1 MNITCYIVDDE
12 YHVISTLREY
22 ISEVPYLELVG
33 FNSNPEKGLIE
44 VNRLAPDLV
53 FLDIN
58 MPMLDGMDFC
68 QLITTSTKVVFV
80 SGYRDYA
87 FDAFSHNAVDYLLK
101 PVSHKRFMQAIHKV
115 ISFVPMLSGK
125 PSAQHTSSEVSYIYI
140 KHGVKGRLIKIEF
153 DDIYYIE
160 SNDNQVVFNLENE
173 NYIAYVPLKNV
184 LPQLPETS
192 FLRIHKSFVVNHK
205 KISHIEGSMVILK
218 NKTILQLGNTYKD
231 SFFKYVGLSVLKTNK

>member
-33 FNSNPEKGLIE
+33 FNGNPEKGLVE
-44 VNRLAPDLV
+44 VNKLAPDLV

-58 MPMLDGMDFC
+58 MPLLDGMDFC
-68 QLITTSTKVVFV
+68 QMITTATKVVFV
-80 SGYRDYA
+80 SGFRDYA

-115 ISFVPMLSGK
+115 ISFVPVPGK
-125 PSAQHTSSEVSYIYI
+125 PLTQHITSEISYIYI

-173 NYIAYVPLKNV
+173 NYTAYVPLKNV

-205 KISHIEGSMVILK
+205 KISHIEGNMIILR

>member
-1 MNITCYIVDDE
+1 MNISCYIVDDE
-12 YHVISTLREY
+12 FHVISTLREY

-33 FNSNPEKGLIE
+33 FNSDPEQGLVE
-44 VNRLAPDLV
+44 VNRLAPDLI

-58 MPMLDGMDFC
+58 MPELDGRDFC
-68 QLITTSTKVVFV
+68 EQITTATKVIFV

-87 FDAFSHNAVDYLLK
+87 FDAFGHNAVDYLLK

-115 ISFVPMLSGK
+115 ISFVPMLGK
-125 PSAQHTSSEVSYIYI
+125 SAVPPVSSEISYIYI
-140 KHGVKGRLIKIEF
+140 KYGAKGRLIKIEF

-160 SNDNQVVFNLENE
+160 SNDNHVIFNLENE
-173 NYIAYVPLKNV
+173 SYTAYIPLKNV
-184 LPQLPETS
+184 ILQLPEDS

-205 KISHIEGSMVILK
+205 KINHIEGNMVILK

>member
-22 ISEVPYLELVG
+22 ISEVPYLELAG
-33 FNSNPEKGLIE
+33 FNSNPEKGLEE
-44 VNRLAPDLV
+44 VNKLAPDLV
-53 FLDIN
+53 FLDVN

-68 QLITTSTKVVFV
+68 QLITTATKVVFV

-115 ISFVPMLSGK
+115 ISFVPMLGK
-125 PSAQHTSSEVSYIYI
+125 PSTVNTFSEITYIYI

-160 SNDNQVVFNLENE
+160 SNDNHVIINLENE
-173 NYIAYVPLKNV
+173 NYVAYIPLKNV

-205 KISHIEGSMVILK
+205 KISHIEGNMIILK

>member
-22 ISEVPYLELVG
+22 ISEVPYLELIG
-33 FNSNPEKGLIE
+33 FNSNPEKGLTE
-44 VNRLAPDLV
+44 VNRLGPDLV
-53 FLDIN
+53 FLDVN
-58 MPMLDGMDFC
+58 MPALDGMDFC
-68 QLITTSTKVVFV
+68 QLITTATKVVFV

-115 ISFVPMLSGK
+115 ISFVPMLGK
-125 PSAQHTSSEVSYIYI
+125 SNAQTAASEISYIYI
-140 KHGVKGRLIKIEF
+140 KHGIKGRLIKIEF
-153 DDIYYIE
+153 DDIYYVE
-160 SNDNQVVFNLENE
+160 SNDNHVIFNLENE
-173 NYIAYVPLKNV
+173 SYTAYIPLKNV
-184 LPQLPETS
+184 LPQLPESS
-192 FLRIHKSFVVNHK
+192 FLRIHKSFVVNHN
-205 KISHIEGSMVILK
+205 KINHIEGNMVILK

>member
-12 YHVISTLREY
+12 YHVISTLRTY

-33 FNSNPEKGLIE
+33 FNSNSEKGLSE
-44 VNRLAPDLV
+44 VNKLAPDLV

-68 QLITTSTKVVFV
+68 QQITTATKVVFV

-115 ISFVPMLSGK
+115 ISFVSNLGK
-125 PSAQHTSSEVSYIYI
+125 PVTQLTTTEISYIYI

-160 SNDNQVVFNLENE
+160 SNDNHVIFNLENE
-173 NYIAYVPLKNV
+173 NYIAYIPLKNV

-205 KISHIEGSMVILK
+205 KISHIEGNMVILK

-231 SFFKYVGLSVLKTNK
+231 SFFKYVGLSVLKTK